1 MIIKSWLIGLCGLT
15 MVSTVG
21 VAGACGMY
29 GPPLAPSELAEMNPG
44 ELAERAGALRLAGPR
59 ALHETVLRHKPW
71 IDKMY
76 GVDQG
81 TFSGITGLPVKT
93 PEETKQFDAFR
104 KVIDQAAQ
112 QKDAALSGLYWYT
125 DQRAARRV
133 AQEQGKP
140 IIYLRLLGNLYD
152 ERSCANSRF
161 FRTVLYTDPAIA
173 KRLREDFILC
183 WESERPIPELTI
195 SFGDGRKLE
204 QTITGNSAHY
214 AWLPD
219 GQVMDVLPGLFKPE
233 AFHGWLEQMTE
244 LARRCNTGADR
255 GETLRAYHQAEL
267 KRTREDWAALLTRM
281 EAHSGTQ
288 AGHPSTFFSRLV
300 GAGPKPEDLAEMTGF
315 WQSAAKMEQVP
326 VLSKQALAVIR
337 FQEGQ
342 PDAKKAAIRAV
353 AKLRVEDPVMRKIRT
368 FRDSVA
374 VDTLYNTHLMHR
386 RVHERLS
393 TGLISQPQAVLNH
406 WVYVELFKTPPGDPW
421 LGLAPASVYT
431 GLTLDGKVFAQQRR

>member
-1 MIIKSWLIGLCGLT
+1 MMIKSWMTGLCGLT
-15 MVSTVG
+15 MVSAVG
-21 VAGACGMY
+21 IAGACGIY
-29 GPPLAPSELAEMNPG
+29 GSPVAPSEFAEMNPG
-44 ELAERAGALRLAGPR
+44 ELRERAEALRLAGPR

-76 GVDQG
+76 GVNHG
-81 TFSGITGLPVKT
+81 VFLRITAPVPPAEAK
-93 PEETKQFDAFR
+93 EFAAFR

-125 DQRAARRV
+125 DQRAAREV

-183 WESERPIPELTI
+183 WESERPVPELTI

-233 AFHGWLEQMTE
+233 AFHRWLEQMTE
-244 LARRCNTGADR
+244 LARRCGTDADR

-267 KRTREDWAALLTRM
+267 KRSREDWAALLTRM

-300 GAGPKPEDLAEMTGF
+300 GAGPKPEDLVEMTSF
-315 WQSAAKMEQVP
+315 WRSAAKMEPVP

-337 FQEGQ
+337 AQQGR
-342 PDAKKAAIRAV
+342 PDAKNAMLFAV
-353 AKLRVEDPVMRKIRT
+353 SKMRVEDPVMRKIRT

-374 VDTLYNTHLMHR
+374 VDTLYNTHLIYR

-393 TGLISQPQAVLNH
+393 TGHISESQAVLNQ
-406 WVYVELFKTPPGDPW
+406 WVYAELFKTPANDPW

-431 GLTLDGKVFAQQRR
+431 GLTADGKTFVQQRK

>member
-1 MIIKSWLIGLCGLT
+1 MKNWMTGLGGLT
-15 MVSTVG
+15 MVSAVG
-21 VAGACGMY
+21 IVGACGMY
-29 GPPLAPSELAEMNPG
+29 GSPVVPSELAEMNSG
-44 ELAERAGALRLAGPR
+44 ELVERAEALRLAGPR

-76 GVDQG
+76 GVHHG
-81 TFSGITGLPVKT
+81 AFPGITGLPAPPPADV
-93 PEETKQFDAFR
+93 KQFAAFR
-104 KVIDQAAQ
+104 KVIDHAAQ

-125 DQRAARRV
+125 DQRAARKV

-219 GQVMDVLPGLFKPE
+219 GQVMDVLPGLFRPE
-233 AFHGWLEQMTE
+233 AFRRWLEQMTE
-244 LARRCNTGADR
+244 LARHCGTGADR
-255 GETLRAYHQAEL
+255 GETLRAYHQVEL

-281 EAHSGTQ
+281 EAHSRTQ
-288 AGHPSTFFSRLV
+288 AGHPATFFSRLV
-300 GAGPKPEDLAEMTGF
+300 GAGPKPEDLAEMTSF
-315 WQSAAKMEQVP
+315 WRSAAKMEPVP

-337 FQEGQ
+337 AQQGR
-342 PDAKKAAIRAV
+342 PDAKNAMLFAV
-353 AKLRVEDPVMRKIRT
+353 SKMRVEDPVMRKIRT

-374 VDTLYNTHLMHR
+374 VDTLYNTHLMYR

-393 TGLISQPQAVLNH
+393 TGHISESQAVLNQ
-406 WVYVELFKTPPGDPW
+406 WVYAELFKTPANDPW

-431 GLTLDGKVFAQQRR
+431 GLTADGKTFVQQRR